1 MIHFKILIMKA
12 IKKLIQNP
20 LLYIFLF
27 ALLLRTFSLGE
38 FPAGFH
44 VDEVKAG
51 WNAYSILKTG
61 RDDWDHPFPMY
72 YDSFGDFRPT
82 GIIYSIIPSILIF
95 GLTEFATRFPGAFF
109 GALSVIP
116 LFFLTKYFL
125 RKTEDNPAKKIVPY
139 SAAFLFAISPWHIAL
154 SRATSEGILAM
165 FLALTGFAFFAK
177 ALQNDQP
184 KRNYLVIYLLSLIS
198 LLLSYFFYHASR
210 LLIPILLGTIYL
222 YESGLTPVIN
232 SGNLKKLLS
241 KKSAIIVL
249 ILICATTVVFATD
262 KQATG
267 RFSQV
272 SIFSDLG
279 IKHDL
284 DKYPFELGPGK
295 VLEARI
301 FFNKPL
307 SYTRRFI
314 EEYAGYFSSDF
325 FLVYGTAKPIRYEI
339 AGMGLVTYVEFI
351 LLFLG
356 IIAVG
361 KYRFSTLP
369 LFLLILSPLPAALTT
384 EDSPNLHRALFMIP
398 FLSVLM
404 AYGFYYLYE
413 LNKKQKFILPLT
425 ILFFIFN
432 FSFFLEMYFAHN
444 PVHEPIPLY
453 RNATAKQLAIKIKDE
468 QPNYDK
474 ILVTNI
480 PDSIYPW
487 YAFYT
492 KQDPAIFNNIA
503 MKRLE
508 GVWQYKNIEFSAQ
521 RCPSRDAFKLPNP
534 ENTLVIDAE
543 GCDGKDAIF
552 PPYISIKY
560 QLKRPDS
567 GVSHTFWVE
576 DKQMRKDHPEL
587 DPLNKKLY
595 PLNEEF

>member
-1 MIHFKILIMKA
+1 MIHLMIQIMKA

-20 LLYIFLF
+20 LLYIFLL
-27 ALLLRTFSLGE
+27 ALLFRTFALGE

-61 RDDWDHPFPMY
+61 LDDWGHPFPVY

-82 GIIYSIIPSILIF
+82 GIFYSIIPSILIF
-95 GLTEFATRFPGAFF
+95 GLTEFATRFPGALF

-116 LFFLTKYFL
+116 LFFLVEYFL
-125 RKTEDNPAKKIVPY
+125 KKSDNSSAKKVVPY
-139 SAAFLFAISPWHIAL
+139 FAAFLLAISPWHIAL
-154 SRATSEGILAM
+154 SRATSEGIIAM
-165 FLALTGFAFFAK
+165 FLSLCGFAFFTK
-177 ALQNDQP
+177 ALQNNQTHP
-184 KRNYLVIYLLSLIS
+184 NSLTTHLLSLIS

-210 LLIPILLGTIYL
+210 LLIPVLLGTIYL
-222 YESGLTPVIN
+222 YISGFEPAIN
-232 SGNLKKLLS
+232 SNNLKKLFS
-241 KKSAIIVL
+241 KKLAITVLIIVC
-249 ILICATTVVFATD
+249 ITTIIFASN
-262 KQATG
+262 KQATE

-307 SYTRRFI
+307 SYGRRFI
-314 EEYAGYFSSDF
+314 EEYARYFSSDF

-339 AGMGLVTYVEFI
+339 AGMGLVSYVEFI

-413 LNKKQKFILPLT
+413 LNKKQKFILPIT
-425 ILFFIFN
+425 ILFFISN
-432 FSFFLEMYFAHN
+432 FLFFLEMYFAHN

-453 RNATAKQLAIKIKDE
+453 RNATARELALKIKDE
-468 QPNYDK
+468 QLNYDK

-492 KQDPAIFNNIA
+492 KQDPATFNNLA

-521 RCPSRDAFKLPNP
+521 RCPSRDAFKLPSLQ
-534 ENTLVIDAE
+534 NTLVIDAE

-552 PPYISIKY
+552 PAYISIKY

-576 DKQMRKDHPEL
+576 DKQMRKAHPEL
-587 DPLNKKLY
+587 DPLNKLLY
-595 PLNEEF
+595 KKDIKI